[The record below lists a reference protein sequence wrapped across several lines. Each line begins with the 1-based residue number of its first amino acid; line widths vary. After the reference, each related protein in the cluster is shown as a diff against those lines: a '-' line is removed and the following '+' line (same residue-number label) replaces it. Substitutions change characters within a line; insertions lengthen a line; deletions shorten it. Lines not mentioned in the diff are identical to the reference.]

1 MSDIPTRVEYILP
14 VYTLPLL
21 SLLLELKH
29 EPLYLI
35 KRKSDEI
42 RESNSVLEIEVNG
55 MGEQKM

>member
-1 MSDIPTRVEYILP
+1 MSDLPSRVEYILP

-21 SLLLELKH
+21 SLLFEWKH

-42 RESNSVLEIEVNG
+42 RESNSVLDIEVNG